1 MNVKSDTIN
10 FFPNNMS
17 VPNQEFVNVTL
28 YGNRVSVD
36 VVKNLVMGRLYW
48 IIQAGLKCDHM
59 CPIGGWG
66 VEGWAE
72 GDCTHAE
79 RRQCEDGTERDFKIL
94 LLKSG
99 VMWLQPRNVSSHQK
113 LKEAR
118 NRYLPRSS
126 RGSMVML
133 TPAFQS
139 SDADL
144 TSGLYNK
151 FLLFWVIEFML
162 ICCISHSK
170 LKQIL
175 ILRVGYYYNKFLQ
188 I

>member
-66 VEGWAE
+66 VEGWAV

-99 VMWLQPRNVSSHQK
+99 VMSAVTRSWKRQGTDSLLEPPEEVWSCWHQHFSLVMPIWLLDFTINFCCFGHWIYANLLYQPQ
-113 LKEAR
+113 
-118 NRYLPRSS
+118 
-126 RGSMVML
+126 
-133 TPAFQS
+133 
-139 SDADL
+139 
-144 TSGLYNK
+144 
-151 FLLFWVIEFML
+151 
-162 ICCISHSK
+162 
-170 LKQIL
+170 
-175 ILRVGYYYNKFLQ
+175 
-188 I
+188 